1 VTAMT
6 HTYRIRRAFGGCY
19 PVTVPFGAKCRV
31 VRRGARGNVLI
42 ELEDGRLVVTSRW
55 AISVYREEEP

>member
-1 VTAMT
+1 MTAMT

-42 ELEDGRLVVTSRW
+42 EL
-55 AISVYREEEP
+55 YREEEP